1 MLVYLGMLLFNFPF
15 KLSISVITGALALIP
30 IYGAIIGGII
40 GFTLI
45 SVVHFKQAI
54 WFIIFIVIIQQI
66 EGNIIYPRVVGNK
79 VGLPGI
85 WVMVSVTVGGS
96 FFGLIGMLVSVPL
109 VSVVYSLISATVNYR
124 LEAAGL
130 NINTDSK
137 NL

>member
-45 SVVHFKQAI
+45 SVVHFKQAV

-79 VGLPGI
+79 VGLPDRK
-85 WVMVSVTVGGS
+85 
-96 FFGLIGMLVSVPL
+96 
-109 VSVVYSLISATVNYR
+109 SVV
-124 LEAAGL
+124 
-130 NINTDSK
+130 
-137 NL
+137 